1 MDVEGIL
8 RVSGSTHQQKQLQKL
23 YLKRKNPDLSQ
34 VGIHTVACLLK
45 NYFRDC
51 KDPLLSNQLYGDF
64 LSLCMSSHRSL
75 DSYPSG
81 PRRERGKMR
90 PFSCLFPSS
99 LCSFVVLISLTDHF
113 YFSLSLSP
121 HPVNIPV
128 EGRVKYVQFLIKQL
142 PVSRQEVLHWC
153 VFPDT
158 FLEPKRLRPHEITH
172 RGPMGTG
179 CWYSC
184 MKWPNT
190 RKSIGCRSPI

>member
-51 KDPLLSNQLYGDF
+51 KDPLLSNQLYDDF

-113 YFSLSLSP
+113 YFSLSLSSSSEHSSRRSGEVCTILDQATP
-121 HPVNIPV
+121 GVPTRSTPLVCIPRHLPRTEKV
-128 EGRVKYVQFLIKQL
+128 EA
-142 PVSRQEVLHWC
+142 
-153 VFPDT
+153 T
-158 FLEPKRLRPHEITH
+158 
-172 RGPMGTG
+172 
-179 CWYSC
+179 
-184 MKWPNT
+184 
-190 RKSIGCRSPI
+190 